1 MNNKF
6 AVIGLGVFG
15 SAIARKLSERGA
27 DVMAIDESEERVQM
41 IAQDVAFAVQLDAT
55 NSAALESQNLKEVD
69 AAVVSIGSSFQEMLL
84 CVFQLK
90 EIGVKKIIARAQ
102 GPVQR
107 KILDKMGVD
116 EILSPELEVAN
127 NVAEQLTNPGV
138 KMCVELPDNYEII
151 EVEAPSKIIGRTL
164 EDIGLRKKYNL
175 NMVTVLKK
183 TTSGEGDE
191 EKTEHHIYGVPEPDS
206 TIAEGDMLVLF
217 GLSNDVNRF
226 IEINA

>member
-15 SAIARKLSERGA
+15 SAIARKLSARGA
-27 DVMAIDESEERVQM
+27 DVMAIDENEERIQL
-41 IAQDVAFAVQLDAT
+41 IAQDVAYAVKLDAT
-55 NSAALESQNLKEVD
+55 NSAALESQNLKSVD
-69 AAVVSIGSSFQEMLL
+69 AAVVSIGSSFQKMLL
-84 CVFQLK
+84 CVFQLQ
-90 EIGVKKIIARAQ
+90 ELGVKKIIARAQ
-102 GPVQR
+102 GPVQL
-107 KILDKMGVD
+107 KILEKMGVD
-116 EILSPELEVAN
+116 EILSPEVEVAN

-183 TTSGEGDE
+183 TTSSEGDE

-206 TIAEGDMLVLF
+206 IIAEGDMLVLF
-217 GLSNDVNRF
+217 GLNNDVNRF

>member
-1 MNNKF
+1 
-6 AVIGLGVFG
+6 
-15 SAIARKLSERGA
+15 
-27 DVMAIDESEERVQM
+27 MAIDENEERVQL
-41 IAQDVAFAVQLDAT
+41 ISQDVAFAVQLDAT

-69 AAVVSIGSSFQEMLL
+69 AVVVSIGSSFQEMLL
-84 CVFQLK
+84 CVFQLQ

-102 GPVQR
+102 GAVQF
-107 KILDKMGVD
+107 KILEKMDVD

-138 KMCVELPDNYEII
+138 KMCLQLPDDYEII

-183 TTSGEGDE
+183 TVSKDGEE
-191 EKTEHHIYGVPEPDS
+191 EHLWCPRTGQHG
-206 TIAEGDMLVLF
+206 
-217 GLSNDVNRF
+217 
-226 IEINA
+226 

>member
-1 MNNKF
+1 MKNKF

-27 DVMAIDESEERVQM
+27 DVMAIDENEERVQL
-41 IAQDVAFAVQLDAT
+41 ISQDVAFAVQLDAT
-55 NSAALESQNLKEVD
+55 NSAALENQNLKEVD
-69 AAVVSIGSSFQEMLL
+69 AVIVSIGSSFQEMLL
-84 CVFQLK
+84 CVFQLQ

-102 GPVQR
+102 GPVQY
-107 KILDKMGVD
+107 KILEKMDVD

-138 KMCVELPDNYEII
+138 KMCVELPDDYEII
-151 EVEAPSKIIGRTL
+151 EVEAPSKVIGRTL

-183 TTSGEGDE
+183 TIAKEERTS
-191 EKTEHHIYGVPEPDS
+191 V
-206 TIAEGDMLVLF
+206 
-217 GLSNDVNRF
+217 
-226 IEINA
+226 

>member
-6 AVIGLGVFG
+6 AVIDLGVFG

-27 DVMAIDESEERVQM
+27 DVMAIDENEERVQL
-41 IAQDVAFAVQLDAT
+41 ISQDVAFAVQLDAT

-69 AAVVSIGSSFQEMLL
+69 AVVVSIGSSFQEMLL
-84 CVFQLK
+84 CVFQLQ

-102 GPVQR
+102 GAVQF
-107 KILDKMGVD
+107 KILEKMDVD

-138 KMCVELPDNYEII
+138 KMCLQLPDDYEII

-183 TTSGEGDE
+183 TVSKDGEE
-191 EKTEHHIYGVPEPDS
+191 EHIEHHIYGVPGPDS
-206 TIAEGDMLVLF
+206 TVSEGDILVLF
-217 GLSNDVNRF
+217 GLDSDINRF